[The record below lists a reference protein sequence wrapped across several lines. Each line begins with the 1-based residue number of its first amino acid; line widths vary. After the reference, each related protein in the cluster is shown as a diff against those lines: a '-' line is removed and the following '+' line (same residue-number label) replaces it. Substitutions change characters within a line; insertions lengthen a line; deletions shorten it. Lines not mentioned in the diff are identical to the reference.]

1 MLNEA
6 MHDTTD
12 LAMNNGRNHGDE
24 NLLVKFLTRPK
35 QNQTKSKDAG
45 RPIYEEVA
53 YIQIM
58 QPGNKDSIKLA
69 PATERDKQRFPE
81 HYRKYL
87 AREDQDKTEGTLL
100 SEWAG
105 ITRSQVE
112 EFKYMN
118 ILTVEQLA
126 NVSDSNGQGIMGI
139 GFLKEKALKFME
151 QAKDGVLSEAL
162 EEQRAI
168 NAKLL
173 ARLDALENDEA
184 PKKRGRPKKVEETD
198 LEE

>member
-1 MLNEA
+1 
-6 MHDTTD
+6 
-12 LAMNNGRNHGDE
+12 
-24 NLLVKFLTRPK
+24 
-35 QNQTKSKDAG
+35 
-45 RPIYEEVA
+45 
-53 YIQIM
+53 
-58 QPGNKDSIKLA
+58 
-69 PATERDKQRFPE
+69 
-81 HYRKYL
+81 
-87 AREDQDKTEGTLL
+87 
-100 SEWAG
+100 
-105 ITRSQVE
+105 
-112 EFKYMN
+112 MN